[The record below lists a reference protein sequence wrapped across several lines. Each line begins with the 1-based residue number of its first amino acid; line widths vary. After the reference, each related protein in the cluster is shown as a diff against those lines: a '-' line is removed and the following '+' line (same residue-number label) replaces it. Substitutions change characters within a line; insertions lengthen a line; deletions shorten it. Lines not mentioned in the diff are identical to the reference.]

1 MAQTLEALCGTL
13 LIGGFHGTEVPAFF
27 AEALQR
33 GALGGAILFKRN
45 LTGDPEHVS
54 ALNAALAQAASRDA
68 PPLLAVDQ
76 EGGRVARIKA
86 PALELPPMLRL
97 ASTGDESLVEEA
109 GHVSAAELVALGVTM
124 NFAPVLAVHTNEAN
138 PIIGDR
144 AFGTEPER
152 AARFA
157 LAFARGMA
165 AGGIL
170 ACGKH
175 FPGHGDTTT
184 DSHLELPVVAHDRAR
199 LDRVELLPFRLAA
212 AAGLPAFMP
221 AHVHY
226 PALDDVPATLS
237 HRIATDLLRGE
248 LGYRGVLISDDLE
261 MKAIASRYGYGEAAV
276 LAVAAGCDALL
287 VCSDEAAI
295 GLALDGL
302 VARAEKDATFRAR
315 CEQAAGRIL
324 AMRRSHA
331 PRPLFG
337 NALHAALATERKT
350 ALRRRLAEVLP

>member
-13 LIGGFHGTEVPAFF
+13 LVGGFHGTEVPAFF
-27 AEALQR
+27 ADALAR

-45 LTGDPEHVS
+45 LTGEPEHVA
-54 ALNAALAQAASRDA
+54 ALNAALTRAAAGDV

-97 ASTGDESLVEEA
+97 ASTNDEALVEEA
-109 GHVSAAELVALGVTM
+109 GYVSAAELVALGFTM
-124 NFAPVLAVHTNEAN
+124 NFAPVLDVHTNEAN

-152 AARFA
+152 AARLA

-165 AGGIL
+165 GAGIL

-184 DSHLELPVVAHDRAR
+184 DSHLELPVVTHDRDR
-199 LDRVELLPFRLAA
+199 LHRIELLPFRLAA
-212 AAGLPAFMP
+212 AASLPALMT
-221 AHVHY
+221 AHVRY

-237 HRIATDLLRGE
+237 RRIATDLLRGE

-261 MKAIASRYGYGEAAV
+261 MKAIANRYGYAEAAV
-276 LAVAAGCDALL
+276 LAVDAGCDALL
-287 VCSDEAAI
+287 VCSDEAAL
-295 GLALDGL
+295 GLARDGL
-302 VARAEKDATFRAR
+302 IARAEKDARFRAR
-315 CEQAAGRIL
+315 CEEAAGRVL
-324 AMRRSHA
+324 AMRRLHA
-331 PRPLFG
+331 PRPLSG
-337 NALHAALATERKT
+337 EALRAALATERKL
-350 ALRRRLAEVLP
+350 ALRRRLAELFP